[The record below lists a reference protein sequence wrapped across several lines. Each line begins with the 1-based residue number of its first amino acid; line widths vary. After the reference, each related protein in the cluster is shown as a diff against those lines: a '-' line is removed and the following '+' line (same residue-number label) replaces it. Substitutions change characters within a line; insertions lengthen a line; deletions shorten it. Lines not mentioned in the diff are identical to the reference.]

1 MIKKSK
7 YKKYH
12 ILGHLDPVL
21 PHFIPGL
28 CLWDST
34 KEKLKLEASA
44 INAMSQGVTNSFLRI
59 RGSLRYK
66 TLAESI

>member
-12 ILGHLDPVL
+12 ILGHQDPVI

-28 CLWDST
+28 CLRDST
-34 KEKLKLEASA
+34 KEKLKLKASTITA
-44 INAMSQGVTNSFLRI
+44 VSQGVTNSFLRI
-59 RGSLRYK
+59 RGSHRYK